1 MIGLYSY
8 TVILTYLSLAISI
21 FGMVQTVDGNYP
33 VALLCLMASGICDMF
48 DGKVA
53 RMKKNRTE
61 DEKRFGI
68 QIDSLCDLVC
78 FGVFPAVI
86 GYSLGVRSIFGKA
99 YLVLFVLAAVIRL
112 GYFNVTE
119 EKRQQETDEKRAY
132 YQGLPVTSVAVIIP
146 LVFLTRHYFNTKFT
160 VFYEAVLVVI
170 ALLFILDIKVK
181 KPDLKM
187 TVILGIIALFIIVRL
202 VMLCIGMGGF

>member
-21 FGMVQTVDGNYP
+21 FGMVQTLEGNYP

-53 RMKKNRTE
+53 RTKKNRTE
-61 DEKRFGI
+61 DEKKFGI

-78 FGVFPAVI
+78 FGVFPAMI
-86 GYSLGVRSIFGKA
+86 GYSLGVRSVFGKI
-99 YLVLFVLAAVIRL
+99 YLAFFVLAAVIRL

-119 EKRQQETDEKRAY
+119 EQRQQETDEKRIY
-132 YQGLPVTSVAVIIP
+132 YQGLPVTSVAIIIP
-146 LVFLTRHYFNTKFT
+146 LVFLTKHYFTSKFT
-160 VFYEAVLVVI
+160 VFYEVVLIVV
-170 ALLFILDIKVK
+170 ALMFILDIKVK

-187 TVILGIIALFIIVRL
+187 TIILGIVGLFIVVRL
-202 VMLCIGMGGF
+202 VLLCFGIGGV

>member
-21 FGMVQTVDGNYP
+21 FGMVQTLDGNYP

-119 EKRQQETDEKRAY
+119 EKR
-132 YQGLPVTSVAVIIP
+132 
-146 LVFLTRHYFNTKFT
+146 
-160 VFYEAVLVVI
+160 
-170 ALLFILDIKVK
+170 
-181 KPDLKM
+181 
-187 TVILGIIALFIIVRL
+187 
-202 VMLCIGMGGF
+202 